1 MNLNSLREILKKE
14 NRSLED
20 VSNILSMTDVV
31 LYNQGTQIFQKFER

>member
-20 VSNILSMTDVV
+20 VSNILSMTEV
-31 LYNQGTQIFQKFER
+31 LHYKQGSKIF